1 MEKKSVRIATGAA
14 LIAAAFAM
22 AIPAHAQTA
31 LQSDP
36 RLGTQLPVET
46 SASAGSSVI
55 AAPSTAGVKTA
66 LVYDGDG
73 PDSMNVNY
81 GDTYLFTIRHPM
93 YRDRYIKWRFNGSA
107 PTIHFNEIDPTAQ
120 FARNVTIHVN
130 R

>member
-1 MEKKSVRIATGAA
+1 MKNSLRTVTYAG
-14 LIAAAFAM
+14 LVAAAFAL
-22 AIPAHAQTA
+22 AIPAHAQTPVR
-31 LQSDP
+31 SNP

-46 SASAGSSVI
+46 SASSGSSV
-55 AAPSTAGVKTA
+55 AAPAERGVKTA
-66 LVYDGDG
+66 LIYDGDG

-93 YRDRYIKWRFNGSA
+93 YRDRYIKWRFNGTA
-107 PTIHFNEIDPTAQ
+107 PTIHFNEIDPTAE